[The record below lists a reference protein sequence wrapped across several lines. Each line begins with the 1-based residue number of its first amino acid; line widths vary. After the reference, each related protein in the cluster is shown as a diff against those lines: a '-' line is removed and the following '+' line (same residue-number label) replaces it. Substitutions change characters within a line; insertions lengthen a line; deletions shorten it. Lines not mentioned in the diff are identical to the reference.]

1 MVLDAQR
8 RDRDGRFAMS
18 GRRVLVLLVIA
29 AVAWYFYTHRSGVS
43 AAASSSSS
51 SSALR
56 NTSPGNDCL
65 ARAESAD
72 RDVAAAAALV
82 SHPPVDA
89 SAWQSAESSALA
101 AISSAESGCGAPP
114 VGKEGEAVVEL
125 RAALSSMR
133 SLMGDLSAA
142 AKGTG
147 GATEV
152 ARTMEDIDNHMEKAR
167 SILR

>member
-1 MVLDAQR
+1 
-8 RDRDGRFAMS
+8 MS
-18 GRRVLVLLVIA
+18 GRRLLVLLVIA

-89 SAWQSAESSALA
+89 SAWQSAEGSALA
-101 AISSAESGCGAPP
+101 AISSAESGCGASAA
-114 VGKEGEAVVEL
+114 GKEGEAVVEL
-125 RAALSSMR
+125 RGALTSMR

-152 ARTMEDIDNHMEKAR
+152 ARTMEDIDSHMEKAR